1 MKHYII
7 TGASRGF
14 GRYLAEE
21 LAGNDVS
28 FYLIARSN
36 MKELQEILEKKGS
49 KVHIYHADLSETHKL
64 PGLNHDIFKKIDRQK
79 TEFIALVNNAGMLE
93 PVGPVGKY
101 DPGTYLKSLEVNFT
115 APLVLTHLFVHE
127 VQNWPCRKQ
136 VVMISSGAAIKA
148 YYGWSNYCSTKAGL
162 NRFTEALA
170 LEQKSFPY
178 PIEAFAFNPG
188 RIDTQMQD
196 IIREQSADDFPLVD
210 DFIRSKEK
218 GHLGDPAKV
227 AAKLVRL
234 MNDSNVPAGKMVV
247 AAEIE

>member
-1 MKHYII
+1 MKQFVI

-14 GRYLAEE
+14 GRYLAES
-21 LAGNDVS
+21 LAGSNTM
-28 FYLIARSN
+28 FHLIARSSL
-36 MKELQEILEKKGS
+36 KEVAAVLEQKGS
-49 KVHIYHADLSETHKL
+49 KVIIHHADLTETHKL
-64 PGLNHDIFKKIDRQK
+64 SSLNHDIFKKIDEKQ
-79 TEFIALVNNAGMLE
+79 TEFIALINNAGMLE

-101 DPGTYLKSLEVNFT
+101 DPETYRKSLEVNFT
-115 APLVLTHLFVHE
+115 APLLLTHLFVHA
-127 VQNWPCRKQ
+127 VQEWDCRKQ
-136 VVMISSGAAIKA
+136 VVMISSGAALKA

-162 NRFTEALA
+162 NRFTETLA
-170 LEQKSFPY
+170 LEQEGFPH

-218 GHLGDPAKV
+218 GHLGDPAKI

-234 MNDSNVPAGKMVV
+234 MNDGNIPAGKMVV
-247 AAEIE
+247 AAEMA